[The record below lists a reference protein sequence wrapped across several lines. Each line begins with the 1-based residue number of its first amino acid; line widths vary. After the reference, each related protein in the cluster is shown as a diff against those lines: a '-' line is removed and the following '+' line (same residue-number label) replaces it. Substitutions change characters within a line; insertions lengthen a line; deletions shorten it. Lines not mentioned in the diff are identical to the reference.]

1 MTGTIRNIS
10 NVKII
15 ITAIINLMIIGQ
27 LGCNTPEKTFTIGIL
42 TRFSADTLIID
53 GFKQEMAAQ
62 GYIENK
68 NTKYIFIQS
77 DEYSEKNLAAGIKEL
92 LAQDIDLLF
101 TTGNKAALTAKQL
114 VKGTD
119 IPVLFSSNPWPIK
132 SGIIESLKH
141 PGGNLTGVRIPDT
154 APKSLEFIKS
164 IAPELK
170 KVVIPYNPEDKVSVA
185 HFPALNQAAL
195 QLDIEL
201 VFREVDSVKRAVAV
215 IEKLPEDVGAILM
228 ITSPT
233 LNSGH
238 SELSQAARKRGLIS
252 GSTVYDEVVMISLS
266 PDILDAAQKKAHIAC
281 QIFKGNKPANLPVQT
296 AEVTLTI
303 NVKTADQIGVKIPQ
317 VILAQATKLIR

>member
-1 MTGTIRNIS
+1 MTGTMRNIP
-10 NVKII
+10 NVKNILTAIISLII
-15 ITAIINLMIIGQ
+15 ITQ
-27 LGCNTPEKTFTIGIL
+27 LGCKAPEKTYAIGIL
-42 TRFSADTLIID
+42 TRFSADTQIID
-53 GFKQEMAAQ
+53 AFKQGMSLQ
-62 GYIENK
+62 GYVENE
-68 NTKYIFIQS
+68 NTQYAFIQS

-92 LAQDIDLLF
+92 LTQDIDLLF

-119 IPVLFSSNPWPIK
+119 IPVLFSSNPWPVK

-141 PGGNLTGVRIPDT
+141 PGGNLTGVRAPDT

-170 KVVIPYNPEDKVSVA
+170 KVVIPYNPEDEVSVA

-201 VFREVDSVKRAVAV
+201 VFREVDSVKGAVAV
-215 IEKLPEDVGAILM
+215 IEELPEDVGAILM

-238 SELSQAARKRGLIS
+238 SKLSRAAGKRGLIS
-252 GSTVYDEVVMISLS
+252 GSTIYDEAVLISLS
-266 PDILDAAQKKAHIAC
+266 PDIFDAAQKKVHIAC
-281 QIFKGNKPANLPVQT
+281 QVFKGNKPADLPVQT

-303 NVKTADQIGVKIPQ
+303 NVKTADQIGIKIPQ
-317 VILAQATKLIR
+317 VVLAQATKLIR